1 MAKIPFTVSARTAKL
16 IGQENFANAEGAII
30 ELVKNAYDA
39 DANTAIIIFDTSKN
53 EHCIYIIDNGHGM
66 TEQVIKEQWMRI
78 GTDDKLQNFT
88 SAGGRIKTGAKGI
101 GRFALDRLGKRA
113 RMHTVSKKEKQS
125 LYWTVNWEDF
135 NKSGLAIN
143 DVKAKFFTFESF
155 TLPTHLDKVFA
166 NNEKLTETIKQ
177 VKFETGTILKITSL
191 NDNWSGKAIKS
202 LFDNL
207 EILVPPLE
215 QPTFNIY
222 LFSSNPTDNIGRV
235 NSANYDDFDYKVAAN
250 YSANEKTLSVKITR
264 NELDLKALENSYNE
278 VFQYEQMQKFPYH
291 LETFKA
297 KEFTLNFDIDELKGF
312 SSVDKDLLD
321 KIGDFSFTFYFLKIT
336 VSDNKEEGDLKRYPY
351 RRFISASRKAWL
363 DKFGGV
369 KIFRD
374 GFRVRPYGEKGID
387 WLRLGER
394 VAKSPQSAGQRLGD
408 YRIRPNQIAGTVN
421 ISRIKNPYFDDKS
434 GREGIQ
440 ENDVFELFKNLL
452 TEIINLFE
460 KDRNIVMFHLKHLE
474 DSRNETKK
482 QRELALAEA
491 KRILNEKRK
500 REESK
505 TQDLF
510 EQLNS
515 NQNESQKDTTVL
527 FAEVTEQYEQELEEK
542 QSEIQ
547 LLRNLASVGLII
559 SSSAHEL
566 TNLELSIAPRTEI
579 LIDVLKKLILE
590 ESLAD
595 IDKHY
600 NPFYIIQLMK
610 DEDLKIKHW
619 LNYALTF
626 LRKNKRRRNEI
637 NFSEYAEN
645 FRNVWKT
652 NLDLKNIN
660 FILDGNK
667 DEICL
672 IQVFEV
678 DLDTVF
684 NNLLTNS
691 IEAFEGNQ
699 EKKVTLSWKVEN
711 DFIQIDFADNGR
723 GLAKEFKKNPSEV
736 FNAHETSKKDN
747 KGNIIG
753 TGLGLYI
760 AKSIF
765 DEYSD
770 SNIFIVESEIGFR
783 LRIIFPILKNK

>member
-291 LETFKA
+291 LER
-297 KEFTLNFDIDELKGF
+297 IY
-312 SSVDKDLLD
+312 V
-321 KIGDFSFTFYFLKIT
+321 
-336 VSDNKEEGDLKRYPY
+336 
-351 RRFISASRKAWL
+351 
-363 DKFGGV
+363 KF
-369 KIFRD
+369 
-374 GFRVRPYGEKGID
+374 
-387 WLRLGER
+387 
-394 VAKSPQSAGQRLGD
+394 
-408 YRIRPNQIAGTVN
+408 
-421 ISRIKNPYFDDKS
+421 
-434 GREGIQ
+434 
-440 ENDVFELFKNLL
+440 
-452 TEIINLFE
+452 
-460 KDRNIVMFHLKHLE
+460 
-474 DSRNETKK
+474 
-482 QRELALAEA
+482 
-491 KRILNEKRK
+491 
-500 REESK
+500 
-505 TQDLF
+505 
-510 EQLNS
+510 
-515 NQNESQKDTTVL
+515 
-527 FAEVTEQYEQELEEK
+527 
-542 QSEIQ
+542 
-547 LLRNLASVGLII
+547 
-559 SSSAHEL
+559 
-566 TNLELSIAPRTEI
+566 
-579 LIDVLKKLILE
+579 
-590 ESLAD
+590 
-595 IDKHY
+595 
-600 NPFYIIQLMK
+600 
-610 DEDLKIKHW
+610 
-619 LNYALTF
+619 
-626 LRKNKRRRNEI
+626 
-637 NFSEYAEN
+637 
-645 FRNVWKT
+645 
-652 NLDLKNIN
+652 
-660 FILDGNK
+660 
-667 DEICL
+667 
-672 IQVFEV
+672 
-678 DLDTVF
+678 
-684 NNLLTNS
+684 
-691 IEAFEGNQ
+691 
-699 EKKVTLSWKVEN
+699 
-711 DFIQIDFADNGR
+711 
-723 GLAKEFKKNPSEV
+723 
-736 FNAHETSKKDN
+736 
-747 KGNIIG
+747 
-753 TGLGLYI
+753 
-760 AKSIF
+760 
-765 DEYSD
+765 
-770 SNIFIVESEIGFR
+770 
-783 LRIIFPILKNK
+783 